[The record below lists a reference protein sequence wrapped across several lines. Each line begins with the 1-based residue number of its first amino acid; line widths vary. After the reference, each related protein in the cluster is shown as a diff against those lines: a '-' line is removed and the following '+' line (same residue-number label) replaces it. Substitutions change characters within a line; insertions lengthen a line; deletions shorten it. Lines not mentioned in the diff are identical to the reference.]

1 MWPYDLYL
9 HVVYYSN
16 NEEQK
21 KKKKKNQSNYPK
33 PFYCVQMPQ
42 GEGFFGGTNIYC
54 RPTDP
59 RVLDICRPTA
69 GFHVNRTTAP

>member
-21 KKKKKNQSNYPK
+21 KKKKEKKKKSEQLPK
-33 PFYCVQMPQ
+33 TILLRADAT
-42 GEGFFGGTNIYC
+42 GG
-54 RPTDP
+54 
-59 RVLDICRPTA
+59 RVLWWDKYLLPP
-69 GFHVNRTTAP
+69 N